1 MTWKNLFTQL
11 SKSQENITLAYKG
24 EYLELEDT
32 VTIKANEFG
41 VWFWEDFYSID
52 AKKVSKPVDFNIYTK
67 VYKDFE
73 GVTSINNQLLL
84 QTFN

>member
-1 MTWKNLFTQL
+1 MQL
-11 SKSQENITLAYKG
+11 IITKED

-32 VTIKANEFG
+32 VVIKANEFG

-52 AKKVSKPVDFNIYTK
+52 AKKVSKPVDFSVYTR

-73 GVTSINNQLLL
+73 GVISTNSQLLL
-84 QTFN
+84 GGGLKWV

>member
-1 MTWKNLFTQL
+1 MQL
-11 SKSQENITLAYKG
+11 IITKDD

-32 VTIKANEFG
+32 VKIKANEFG

-52 AKKVSKPVDFNIYTK
+52 AKKISKPVDFSIYSK

-73 GVTSINNQLLL
+73 SVISTNSQLLL
-84 QTFN
+84 RGGLK

>member
-1 MTWKNLFTQL
+1 MQL
-11 SKSQENITLAYKG
+11 IITKED

-73 GVTSINNQLLL
+73 GVISPR
-84 QTFN
+84 

>member
-1 MTWKNLFTQL
+1 MQL
-11 SKSQENITLAYKG
+11 IITKED

-32 VTIKANEFG
+32 VIIKANEFG

-73 GVTSINNQLLL
+73 K
-84 QTFN
+84 

>member
-1 MTWKNLFTQL
+1 MQL
-11 SKSQENITLAYKG
+11 IITKEE

-32 VTIKANEFG
+32 VKIKANEFG
-41 VWFWEDFYSID
+41 VWFWEDFYNID

-73 GVTSINNQLLL
+73 TTKEYKQIKGSELAIDTKKVLMLN
-84 QTFN
+84 

>member
-1 MTWKNLFTQL
+1 MQL
-11 SKSQENITLAYKG
+11 IITKDD

-73 GVTSINNQLLL
+73 KDNK
-84 QTFN
+84 

>member
-1 MTWKNLFTQL
+1 MQL
-11 SKSQENITLAYKG
+11 IITKDD

-32 VTIKANEFG
+32 VKIKANEFG

-52 AKKVSKPVDFNIYTK
+52 AKKISKPVDFSIYSK

-73 GVTSINNQLLL
+73 GAISTNSQLLL
-84 QTFN
+84 RGGLK

>member
-1 MTWKNLFTQL
+1 MQL
-11 SKSQENITLAYKG
+11 IITKED

-32 VTIKANEFG
+32 VKIKANEFG

-52 AKKVSKPVDFNIYTK
+52 AKKVSKPVDFSIYTK

-73 GVTSINNQLLL
+73 GKIMTLHLGRELAINTNNVLLL
-84 QTFN
+84 K

>member
-1 MTWKNLFTQL
+1 MQL
-11 SKSQENITLAYKG
+11 IITKED

-32 VTIKANEFG
+32 VKIKANEFG

-52 AKKVSKPVDFNIYTK
+52 AKKVSKPVDFSIYTK

-73 GVTSINNQLLL
+73 SVISTNSQLLL
-84 QTFN
+84 GGGLKWV

>member
-1 MTWKNLFTQL
+1 MQL
-11 SKSQENITLAYKG
+11 IITKED

-32 VTIKANEFG
+32 VVIKANEFG

-52 AKKVSKPVDFNIYTK
+52 AKKVSKPVDFSIYTK

-73 GVTSINNQLLL
+73 SAKEYKQIGKELCIASPKQLLL
-84 QTFN
+84 GFN